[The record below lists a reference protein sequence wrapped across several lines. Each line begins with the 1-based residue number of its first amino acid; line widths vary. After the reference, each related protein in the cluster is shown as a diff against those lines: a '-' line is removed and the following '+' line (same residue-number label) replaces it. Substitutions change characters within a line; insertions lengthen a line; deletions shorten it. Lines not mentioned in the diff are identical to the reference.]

1 MYRKYYTS
9 PQRFQNQIL
18 RTVILIV
25 ILIIN
30 GKADPHS

>member
-25 ILIIN
+25 ILVIN
-30 GKADPHS
+30 VKADPHR